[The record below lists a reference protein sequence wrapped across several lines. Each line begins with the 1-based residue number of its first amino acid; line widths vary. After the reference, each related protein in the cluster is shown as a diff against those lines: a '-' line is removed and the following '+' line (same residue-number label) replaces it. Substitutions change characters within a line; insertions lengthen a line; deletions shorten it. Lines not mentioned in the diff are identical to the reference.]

1 MGQTYQVVLTP
12 GAQAD
17 LKNIYDYLLEN
28 VSYETAER
36 VRLGIEEEII
46 RLSQMPE
53 SRGLLRGTTSKTVYR
68 RVLKWSYRIIFTVK
82 EEALLVLVVRIDHAK
97 SDPVKLEDLP

>member
-17 LKNIYDYLLEN
+17 IKNIYDYLLEN
-28 VSYETAER
+28 ASYQTAER
-36 VRLGIEEEII
+36 VKAGIEEEIAK
-46 RLSQMPE
+46 LAQMPE

-68 RVLKWSYRIIFTVK
+68 RVLKWSYRIIFTI
-82 EEALLVLVVRIDHAK
+82 EEEELRVLVVRIDHTK
-97 SDPVKLEDLP
+97 SDPARLEDIP